1 MEFYRRKSLLKKTL
15 KETGLFSAFDVLQD
29 DSKMLR
35 LSLKP
40 SVRMFTGDFYEVSIS
55 IPNSSCYNSINYVIA
70 KLEDNKK
77 KNLVLRLLHKYNND
91 SLVIKYYVTPQN
103 FITAKIAYIGSGNN
117 FSGYEFIELLQDG
130 LGIVSNVKDDIMDIL

>member
-40 SVRMFTGDFYEVSIS
+40 SVRMFAGDFYEVSIS

-70 KLEDNKK
+70 KLE
-77 KNLVLRLLHKYNND
+77 YNND
-91 SLVIKYYVTPQN
+91 SLVIKYYITPQN

>member
-40 SVRMFTGDFYEVSIS
+40 SVRMFAGDFYEVSIS

-91 SLVIKYYVTPQN
+91 SWVIKYYITP
-103 FITAKIAYIGSGNN
+103 
-117 FSGYEFIELLQDG
+117 
-130 LGIVSNVKDDIMDIL
+130 

>member
-40 SVRMFTGDFYEVSIS
+40 SVRMFAGDFYEVSIS

-91 SLVIKYYVTPQN
+91 SLVIKYYITPQN
-103 FITAKIAYIGSGNN
+103 FITAKIDISDQAITLVDNN
-117 FSGYEFIELLQDG
+117 LSNYCKMVWELYQMSKM
-130 LGIVSNVKDDIMDIL
+130 I